1 MSDTLGFLI
10 NDVARALRR
19 EFDARARRIGVTRA
33 QWHTLSAVARHEGC
47 NQGTLA
53 EIIEVEPITIARM
66 IDRLEEAGLVERR
79 RDPTDRRAWR
89 IYLSEAA
96 QPLLGQ
102 LRSIGQG
109 LSEDAL
115 TGLSA
120 NERAALDGMLTRVRA
135 NLSNDDT
142 NEAANG

>member
-1 MSDTLGFLI
+1 
-10 NDVARALRR
+10 
-19 EFDARARRIGVTRA
+19 
-33 QWHTLSAVARHEGC
+33 
-47 NQGTLA
+47 
-53 EIIEVEPITIARM
+53 
-66 IDRLEEAGLVERR
+66 
-79 RDPTDRRAWR
+79 
-89 IYLSEAA
+89 
-96 QPLLGQ
+96 